1 MYSTIT
7 FSWDDSKHILTISDR
22 KGEYPG
28 MLNDRRFRIKVID
41 PAGQAKDV
49 SYSGK
54 STIVKL

>member
-1 MYSTIT
+1 
-7 FSWDDSKHILTISDR
+7 
-22 KGEYPG
+22 